1 MEICYNVMGTRRKKL
16 VDVIA
21 ETIGADV
28 PFCLYGGTMTAGGIG
43 TILSPLPDMPECA
56 VVVVQPDVRISTA
69 QAYRLS
75 DEKGYDATADAEQVI
90 GGIAEGCLKDIGAG
104 LYNKFEKIVEIPEIE
119 SVKETMMNAGAVGA
133 CLTGSGSAV
142 FGLFED
148 RSMAED
154 CADLLEKK
162 YDRVYVVKPVST
174 GPVRK

>member
-1 MEICYNVMGTRRKKL
+1 
-16 VDVIA
+16 
-21 ETIGADV
+21 
-28 PFCLYGGTMTAGGIG
+28 MTAGGIG
-43 TILSPLPDMPECA
+43 TILSPLPDMPECT

-75 DEKGYDATADAEQVI
+75 DEKGYNATADAEQVI